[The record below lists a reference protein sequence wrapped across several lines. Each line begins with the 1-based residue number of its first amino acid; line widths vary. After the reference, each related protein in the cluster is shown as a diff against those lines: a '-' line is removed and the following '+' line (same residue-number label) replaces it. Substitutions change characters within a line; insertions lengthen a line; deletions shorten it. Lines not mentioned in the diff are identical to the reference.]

1 MISIT
6 SIGEFL
12 VICFFGIWTLLS
24 LLVLFPRFKVYLRK
38 RDWFL
43 LVPEW
48 RFFAPRPAQ
57 TDFHLLYRDRFPDGS
72 VTEWTEVE
80 LISERGWGC
89 VIWNPRKRRSKALFD
104 AIIELS
110 SLTTLLEEKLVY
122 STAYLALLNYISNR
136 ARSISPEFTQFL
148 IILSYGS
155 SQEKEPD
162 IMYLSRLHLL

>member
-1 MISIT
+1 VVSIT
-6 SIGEFL
+6 YIGEFL

-24 LLVLFPRFKVYLRK
+24 LLVLFPKFKLHLRK

-72 VTEWTEVE
+72 VTEWTEVQ
-80 LISERGWGC
+80 LVNERGWGC

-104 AIIELS
+104 VVLELF
-110 SLTTLLEEKLVY
+110 SLATLLDQAQVF
-122 STAYLALLNYISNR
+122 STAYLTLLNYISNLP
-136 ARSISPEFTQFL
+136 RSISPEFTQFL
-148 IILSYGS
+148 LIQSYGS

-162 IMYLSRLHLL
+162 VMYLSKLHLL